1 MTICKLFFEKFPY
14 FSVKTL
20 KNNIY
25 KAQYI
30 YDITCILNYSQIF
43 IIKTITID
51 NIHRVVKKDITKVVN
66 YCK

>member
-1 MTICKLFFEKFPY
+1 MNKKLYTNEDSRKAQNAQEMTICKLFFEKFPY

-30 YDITCILNYSQIF
+30 YDITHILNCSQIL
-43 IIKTITID
+43 
-51 NIHRVVKKDITKVVN
+51 V
-66 YCK
+66 